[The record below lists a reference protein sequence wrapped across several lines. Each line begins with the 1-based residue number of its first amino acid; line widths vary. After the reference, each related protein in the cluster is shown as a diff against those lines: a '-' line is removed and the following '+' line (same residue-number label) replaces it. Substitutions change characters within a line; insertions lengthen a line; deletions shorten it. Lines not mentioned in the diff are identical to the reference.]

1 MTLSWLNYLA
11 FIAPLSKVTTFDI
24 RPNRILDEHLAVV
37 FGGIVT
43 AFFICHLPRM
53 VLSIHE
59 MVIIDFALECSKY
72 NMRGFPLWALIL
84 SKISHLLLGMYWH
97 YC

>member
-1 MTLSWLNYLA
+1 MILLVKLA